1 MPKRKRKKSSKRVA
15 RGKKLAR
22 TLPRDAKGKF
32 LPRGSKNLFR
42 KKKRTKRARR
52 ASRTSSSVSK
62 RTPIRKT
69 MPKRRRTVGST
80 KDDYPNFMS
89 GIVTVPGNALSNFVT
104 TRVQTPIPRL
114 KVQGNR
120 ATVMELLWVDVDF
133 TGGFPDGI
141 NNQLDFT
148 MSIGA
153 PPDSFGSGA
162 WSNPLVFAQVKYFS
176 NAAAASSAN
185 GYPPISPFRYR
196 MQSKDGYGY
205 LLASDAFNVNTAA
218 VFIQT
223 QAQAHWKLFYRFV
236 DIPLNEF
243 IGIVQSTQQI

>member
-42 KKKRTKRARR
+42 KKRTTKRRSTPTKRKRR
-52 ASRTSSSVSK
+52 APTRTVA
-62 RTPIRKT
+62 
-69 MPKRRRTVGST
+69 MPKRRRAVTGSRT
-80 KDDYPNFMS
+80 KDDFPNFMS
-89 GIVTVPGNALSNFVT
+89 GSIVVPGNAISNLVT
-104 TRVQTPIPRL
+104 VRIQTPIPRL

-120 ATVMELLWVDVDF
+120 ATVMELLWMDW
-133 TGGFPDGI
+133 TTEGGFPDGI
-141 NNQLDFT
+141 NNEIQISFT
-148 MSIGA
+148 IGS
-153 PPDSFGSGA
+153 PPDNEGQVT
-162 WSNPLVFAQVKYFS
+162 WSNPLTFAFGKYFS

-185 GYPPISPFRYR
+185 GYPPIQPFRYTLE
-196 MQSKDGYGY
+196 SNDGYGY
-205 LLASDAFNVNTAA
+205 LLASDAFNATGST

-223 QAQAHWKLFYRFV
+223 ATQIRWKLFYRFV